1 MYEMDPPSL
10 DSSGSAEDVVNV
22 DDDDRDRMKNR
33 RVVRNKNLVNL
44 VSEIAGFFV

>member
-10 DSSGSAEDVVNV
+10 DSSGSAEDV

>member
-10 DSSGSAEDVVNV
+10 DSSGSAEDV

-33 RVVRNKNLVNL
+33 RVVRNTKNFVNL

>member
-10 DSSGSAEDVVNV
+10 DSSGSAEDVV

>member
-10 DSSGSAEDVVNV
+10 DSSGSAEDV
-22 DDDDRDRMKNR
+22 DDDDRDWMKNR
-33 RVVRNKNLVNL
+33 GVVRNKNLVNL